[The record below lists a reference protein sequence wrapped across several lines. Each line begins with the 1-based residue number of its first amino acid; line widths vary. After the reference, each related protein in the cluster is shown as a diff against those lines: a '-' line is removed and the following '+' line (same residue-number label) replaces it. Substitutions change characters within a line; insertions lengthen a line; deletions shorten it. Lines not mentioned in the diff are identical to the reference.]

1 MKIRNKGPS
10 LRHNAASP
18 PVRERT
24 TPLRRRRGGPF
35 LLLAALLLSGCV
47 NIAMTCPDKVST
59 VSYKGIALTGT
70 TSVSCMPALN
80 GGYDIEVGGM
90 NLLALAAAVAPLV
103 AAKQPHAA
111 AAEPDPGPLLPPSS
125 TYNF

>member
-1 MKIRNKGPS
+1 MKMKTEGPS
-10 LRHNAASP
+10 LRHKAASP
-18 PVRERT
+18 PDRGRT
-24 TPLRRRRGGPF
+24 PPVRRRRGGPF
-35 LLLAALLLSGCV
+35 LLAALLLSGCV

-70 TSVSCMPALN
+70 NSVSCMPALN

-111 AAEPDPGPLLPPSS
+111 AAEPDPDPLLPPSS